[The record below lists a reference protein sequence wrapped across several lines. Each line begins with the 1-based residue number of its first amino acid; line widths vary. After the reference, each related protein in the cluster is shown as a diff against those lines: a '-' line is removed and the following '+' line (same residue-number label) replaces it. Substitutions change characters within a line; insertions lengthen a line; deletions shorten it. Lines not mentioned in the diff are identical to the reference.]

1 MQQLLFH
8 WRILVIFEDHLKYQW
23 LIMINCEVELKLKWT
38 KHCALAT
45 GVADPN
51 NIVFTIKNTKLYAHK
66 LYVVTL
72 SVKDN

>member
-1 MQQLLFH
+1 
-8 WRILVIFEDHLKYQW
+8 
-23 LIMINCEVELKLKWT
+23 MINCEVELKLKWT
-38 KHCALAT
+38 KHFALAT
-45 GVADPN
+45 GGADPN